1 MAEEAHAQVIDKVP
15 PLFEFGLHPF
25 EIAFLLFCYDSNEYS
40 MFEIFDVS
48 CHAFT
53 FT

>member
-25 EIAFLLFCYDSNEYS
+25 ESASCFCV
-40 MFEIFDVS
+40 MVKRM
-48 CHAFT
+48 
-53 FT
+53 